1 MKNIKTFLAVILVLA
16 MALCLCACG
25 EDTPQQTDP
34 SQTTAATEP
43 SESKPAET
51 EPSETEPSETEPS
64 EPVEYDYSITVQD
77 VDGKPFEGIFVQLCR
92 GESCCL
98 PGFTNADGS
107 AFYSADDLVGEGD
120 LIAKIN
126 VIPEGYR
133 LVDGKSQITLTD
145 DVADVVFVLEAV
157 VDADYTITVETTDGT
172 ALENVFVQLCRGDAC
187 CLPGFTNAKGSAY
200 FYEKDLVGEGELTAK
215 ISVVPEGY
223 LVVDGVSQIT
233 LTDDMTVVTFVLEAI
248 PAEG

>member
-25 EDTPQQTDP
+25 ADTPEQTDP
-34 SQTTAATEP
+34 SQTTTATEP

-51 EPSETEPSETEPS
+51 ESSETEPSETTPSETEPS
-64 EPVEYDYSITVQD
+64 EPVKYDYSITVQD
-77 VDGKPFEGIFVQLCR
+77 VDGNPFEGVFVQLCR

-98 PGFTNADGS
+98 PGFTNADGL

-126 VIPEGYR
+126 AIPEGYQ
-133 LVDGKSQITLTD
+133 LVDGNSQIALTD
-145 DVADVVFVLEAV
+145 GMADVVFVLEAV
-157 VDADYTITVETTDGT
+157 VDADYTITVQTTDGT

-187 CLPGFTNAKGSAY
+187 CLPGFTNAKDSAY
-200 FYEKDLVGEGELTAK
+200 FYEKDLIGEG
-215 ISVVPEGY
+215 S
-223 LVVDGVSQIT
+223 
-233 LTDDMTVVTFVLEAI
+233 
-248 PAEG
+248 